1 MTKKRQPTL
10 QITCSAEFK
19 QDVEDLARAFGSSD
33 TANFLRGIV
42 EEYIELNREQIERYR
57 EVINSA
63 KMIRPG
69 QTKRQKA
76 DKKKKTTPPS
86 KTAAPMDTAIPTQQ
100 TSMKEV
106 LETTAEQAER
116 LQKSQTFLVK
126 VANTASVEGS
136 GAS

>member
-1 MTKKRQPTL
+1 MAVAEKRQPTL

-33 TANFLRGIV
+33 TSNFLRGIV

-69 QTKRQKA
+69 QKKRQQA
-76 DKKKKTTPPS
+76 GKKKKTKSPS
-86 KTAAPMDTAIPTQQ
+86 KTAAQDTNTG
-100 TSMKEV
+100 
-106 LETTAEQAER
+106 
-116 LQKSQTFLVK
+116 
-126 VANTASVEGS
+126 TASVEGS